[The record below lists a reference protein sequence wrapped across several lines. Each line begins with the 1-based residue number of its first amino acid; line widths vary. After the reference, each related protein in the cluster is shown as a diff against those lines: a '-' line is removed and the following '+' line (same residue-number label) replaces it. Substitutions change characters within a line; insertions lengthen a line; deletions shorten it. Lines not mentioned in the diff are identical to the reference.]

1 MSRSVVLLSNIR
13 KSTKEICQLLQ
24 FRVRVRVNCNCW
36 YTGMFRINKVSNA
49 LARNCLYYLIS
60 VVCFSISPASKKCRV
75 NMLEGTL
82 PPGATAHRDYL
93 IWRSSVK
100 KIPLFFRTDCIWN
113 HWDICGLFSCAGYVE
128 SRSWKVNKLHI
139 VKNKTIE
146 SKICWEII
154 LFYLLLWAPSLTH
167 AGE

>member
-60 VVCFSISPASKKCRV
+60 VVCFSISSASKKCRV
-75 NMLEGTL
+75 KMLEGTL

-100 KIPLFFRTDCIWN
+100 KIPLHFQSYDRQKKEYLGFVFRHQDGIWAGQTCQSYIQTRKTYH
-113 HWDICGLFSCAGYVE
+113 HWQHP
-128 SRSWKVNKLHI
+128 N
-139 VKNKTIE
+139 
-146 SKICWEII
+146 
-154 LFYLLLWAPSLTH
+154 
-167 AGE
+167 